1 MTSCSI
7 AHIFFFQ
14 NRKFS
19 TPQYRGSPDW
29 RHGKESCKPPS
40 LQPKWA
46 TKADVSS
53 IKLSYCLDVQ
63 KIPGSNIFFSFI
75 DSYTSLQQYQMYQS
89 YVVACTSM
97 GLAHFNITH
106 VTPCNF
112 QAIHMKPR
120 YNEVTILDV
129 TCNTNSSRLA
139 FGFSVGVNGEMKN
152 YVQYSFLISGETKAS
167 FAWIHFV
174 AVPVL
179 FKTILQACHYIVID
193 GDPWCHQVRLLHPAR
208 LDTWTRI

>member
-1 MTSCSI
+1 MEKK
-7 AHIFFFQ
+7 AA
-14 NRKFS
+14 
-19 TPQYRGSPDW
+19 
-29 RHGKESCKPPS
+29 S
-40 LQPKWA
+40 LHHSNQSEQPKRMSA
-46 TKADVSS
+46 LLSS
-53 IKLSYCLDVQ
+53 VTAWMCRKY
-63 KIPGSNIFFSFI
+63 PGVTFSFLSLI
-75 DSYTSLQQYQMYQS
+75 YTSLQQYQMYQS

-112 QAIHMKPR
+112 QAVHMKPR

-139 FGFSVGVNGEMKN
+139 FGFSVGENGEMKN
-152 YVQYSFLISGETKAS
+152 YVQYSFLISGEMKVS